1 MCRVWAFFYLISA
14 YVRAAPQSKRNNAA
28 KGRVF
33 CGRPQR
39 YRVKSMMEFLGALV
53 VIGIF
58 VIWCDFTGA
67 WNNVLPSDP
76 RTSSGS
82 SQSNPIPRDD
92 FRSGPSTGRTSFQ
105 ERGARAGRS
114 RAAMTEYEA
123 HAIATREKTARLKA
137 LRLAKEAVK
146 SL

>member
-67 WNNVLPSDP
+67 WNNVLRPIRVRLPAHSKQP
-76 RTSSGS
+76 NTS
-82 SQSNPIPRDD
+82 R
-92 FRSGPSTGRTSFQ
+92 
-105 ERGARAGRS
+105 
-114 RAAMTEYEA
+114 
-123 HAIATREKTARLKA
+123 
-137 LRLAKEAVK
+137 
-146 SL
+146 